1 MLTLAEWGPRY
12 AELHAAGLIEA
23 PWGGP
28 LQRHRDAG
36 DTRLD
41 RLRFD
46 DSAAALALWNLLLTE
61 EDRLRAAKADGELI
75 VGTMKDLGT
84 VPVMVYGLPRARAF
98 YPDGAWWL
106 PCVQQLG
113 GGQLAAAD
121 ALGASERLCPVRALL
136 GSFALGSDFP
146 EPDLLICAVGA
157 TCDDLSA
164 VAQRLVG
171 LGRAIHWW
179 NLPHRRAAE
188 PGESV
193 EPLPGGGHAP
203 ARLVRHVEREL
214 ALINDLLTQRAGCA
228 PDLPGAITHA
238 NAVRSRLLRLR
249 GLNAGARAP
258 LPALELQV
266 AEMLAVHYC
275 SDRSATVAVLDGLV
289 RTCEQRI
296 AVGHDAIDAD
306 AVRVYWVN
314 PVADLAAMNL
324 IEELGGRLVGSEFM
338 FPHAVDL
345 LPTDVPPLTAL
356 ARAALADPMVGSADE
371 RLTRIALDA
380 TTVGAEVV
388 VLARIPGASH
398 CPGESIALGQLPGL
412 PVIEVEIPP
421 LIDGVRPALTTRL
434 QAAFEIARS
443 RRC

>member
-1 MLTLAEWGPRY
+1 MLTLAQWGPRY
-12 AELHAAGLIEA
+12 AQLQAAGLIEA

-41 RLRFD
+41 RLLFD
-46 DSAAALALWNLLLTE
+46 DSPAALALWNLLLTE
-61 EDRLRAAKADGELI
+61 EDRLRSAKAEGELI

-121 ALGASERLCPVRALL
+121 RLGASERLCPVRALL

-171 LGRAIHWW
+171 LGRSIHWW

-188 PGESV
+188 PGEAV
-193 EPLPGGGHAP
+193 EALPGGGCAP

-214 ALINDLLTQRAGCA
+214 ALIDDLLAQRAGVR
-228 PDLPGAITHA
+228 PDLPAAILAA
-238 NAVRSRLLRLR
+238 NAVRRRLLRLR
-249 GLNAGARAP
+249 ELNAGARAP

-275 SDRSATVAVLDGLV
+275 SDRPATLAVLDGLIA
-289 RTCEQRI
+289 TCEQRLADGVD
-296 AVGHDAIDAD
+296 AVEAT

-324 IEELGGRLVGSEFM
+324 LEQLGGRLVGSEFM
-338 FPHAVDL
+338 FPHAIDL
-345 LPTDVPPLTAL
+345 LDEDLPPLTAL
-356 ARAALADPMVGSADE
+356 ARAALADPMAGSADE
-371 RLTRIALDA
+371 RARRIALEA
-380 TTVGAEVV
+380 SAVGAEVV

-398 CPGESIALGQLPGL
+398 CPSESLAMNSLPGL
-412 PVIEVEIPP
+412 PVVEVEVPP
-421 LIDGVRPALTTRL
+421 LIDGVRQALATRL

-443 RRC
+443 RR